1 MLYTNANISTIYQAL
16 VSHYHWRAQDFFK
29 MAGGGG
35 RGAGG
40 SNYGLMETLGNK
52 IVCAKIEANGKKTT
66 KTLVNIYRNIDGM
79 TTIAGTLTNSSLM
92 TSYPVL
98 MVMARVPPCAR
109 QSLQL
114 YSVHRTVLYS
124 IPV

>member
-1 MLYTNANISTIYQAL
+1 
-16 VSHYHWRAQDFFK
+16 
-29 MAGGGG
+29 
-35 RGAGG
+35 
-40 SNYGLMETLGNK
+40 METLGNK

-114 YSVHRTVLYS
+114 YSVHRTVQYTGIVVLVPMSLILLSIYDYS
-124 IPV
+124 TGDSCTECIALLPIISYLSHLK